1 MTPVVEF
8 REVPGGRWPDMTLYC
23 ILPPSGSWNLVTI
36 TKNIFEEMFLHFL
49 TFSLSRN
56 WYNGYIDKTKICG
69 TLSNLTKICL
79 IKLNKT
85 KTYNYLYL
93 TKLYIDICIL
103 SWFFFTIASTDTA
116 IFVPEVNAPRDPW
129 TDCFVHIGGR
139 LFTFCQNVTFNQRY
153 LRTFAEKIRM
163 K

>member
-1 MTPVVEF
+1 MT
-8 REVPGGRWPDMTLYC
+8 GYDLILYFTP
-23 ILPPSGSWNLVTI
+23 IRVLKFSHNNQKHFWGNV
-36 TKNIFEEMFLHFL
+36 LHFL

-103 SWFFFTIASTDTA
+103 SCFFFYHSFDGHGY
-116 IFVPEVNAPRDPW
+116 FRPGSERSQRSVD
-129 TDCFVHIGGR
+129 R
-139 LFTFCQNVTFNQRY
+139 LFRPYWWQTFHFLPKY
-153 LRTFAEKIRM
+153 YI
-163 K
+163 

>member
-56 WYNGYIDKTKICG
+56 WYNGYIDNTKICG

-103 SWFFFTIASTDTA
+103 SCFFFYHSFDGHGY
-116 IFVPEVNAPRDPW
+116 FRPGSERSQRSVD
-129 TDCFVHIGGR
+129 R
-139 LFTFCQNVTFNQRY
+139 LFRPYWWQTFHFLPKY
-153 LRTFAEKIRM
+153 YI
-163 K
+163 

>member
-1 MTPVVEF
+1 MT
-8 REVPGGRWPDMTLYC
+8 GYDLILYFTP
-23 ILPPSGSWNLVTI
+23 IRVLKFSHNNQKHFWGNV
-36 TKNIFEEMFLHFL
+36 LHFL

-139 LFTFCQNVTFNQRY
+139 LFTFCQNITFNQRY